1 MSEGGV
7 GLVEREALDAARAEQ
22 TAAHQAYYRRL
33 ERIAHLDRLG
43 VAHVT
48 GDRSTARLLQENWR
62 VDPATAGRWCDEAE
76 DLAPRMTLHGQPL
89 PPRLPCTATVLA
101 SGEISPEHVAIIR
114 RTMTKIHKMEHV
126 DPAEVPAADAYLAE
140 KATLFPPAILRR
152 LADALL
158 RRLDPEGAAPDEDA
172 DLFDD
177 LKMTSGQD
185 GTLEMRIRIHDAVDA
200 ESIREGIGVLS
211 TPTGSDDHRPL
222 GNRQACAFKEVFAD
236 ALGPNGLVTDTRQN
250 ETDTEPGPEH
260 EHATDPGTDDTA
272 SDDTAADDEA
282 DDEADAEPAG
292 ESDLEDAL
300 IPEPRRPEAEPA
312 AAAAPA
318 PETTRGPGR
327 ALLTITM
334 DHRWLELAIG
344 HGTLDSGALSDPA
357 TVRRWAC
364 DADIVPMV
372 LGSKSEPLDI
382 GRRSRLI
389 PDAMRRALNF
399 RDGGCAFPGCT
410 RRPRRC
416 HAHHIDH
423 WGEGGPT
430 CLDNLALLCRH
441 HHQVIHHGHWRIDM
455 IDGLPWFTPPAWIDP
470 ERQPRPGGRSAA
482 VV

>member
-1 MSEGGV
+1 MIVGPAGLPNVPFADLVPAVSPFRPWLSGVGSRIEHMSEGGV

-43 VAHVT
+43 LAHLT

-76 DLAPRMTLHGQPL
+76 DLAPRMTLQGQPL

-114 RTMTKIHKMEHV
+114 RTMTKIDRMEHV

-140 KATLFPPAILRR
+140 KATLFPPATLRR

-158 RRLDPEGAAPDEDA
+158 RKLDPDGAAPDEDA

-200 ESIREGIGVLS
+200 ESIREGIQVLA
-211 TPTGSDDHRPL
+211 TPTGSDDHRSL

-236 ALGPNGLVTDTRQN
+236 ALGPHGLVTDTRQN
-250 ETDTEPGPEH
+250 EADTEPGPGH
-260 EHATDPGTDDTA
+260 EHGTDP
-272 SDDTAADDEA
+272 EA
-282 DDEADAEPAG
+282 DDADSDEAGAVDDALPA
-292 ESDLEDAL
+292 DAL
-300 IPEPRRPEAEPA
+300 IPEPRRPEPEPA
-312 AAAAPA
+312 APAPAAPA

-334 DHRWLELAIG
+334 GHRGLQLAIG

-410 RRPRRC
+410 RRPARC
-416 HAHHIDH
+416 HAHHIAM
-423 WGEGGPT
+423 P
-430 CLDNLALLCRH
+430 LSYALPFFC
-441 HHQVIHHGHWRIDM
+441 
-455 IDGLPWFTPPAWIDP
+455 A
-470 ERQPRPGGRSAA
+470 S
-482 VV
+482 

>member
-33 ERIAHLDRLG
+33 ERIARLDRLG
-43 VAHVT
+43 VAHMT

-62 VDPATAGRWCDEAE
+62 VDAATAGRWCDEAE
-76 DLAPRMTLHGQPL
+76 DLAPRMTLQGQPL

-114 RTMTKIHKMEHV
+114 RTMTKIDRMEHV

-140 KATLFPPAILRR
+140 KATLFPPATLRR
-152 LADALL
+152 LAEALL
-158 RRLDPEGAAPDEDA
+158 RRLDPDGVAPDEDA

-200 ESIREGIGVLS
+200 EMIREGIQVLA

-222 GNRQACAFKEVFAD
+222 GNRQACALKEVFAD

-250 ETDTEPGPEH
+250 EAEDDEPDAG
-260 EHATDPGTDDTA
+260 TDP
-272 SDDTAADDEA
+272 
-282 DDEADAEPAG
+282 EPAG
-292 ESDLEDAL
+292 EPDLEDALLEDAL
-300 IPEPRRPEAEPA
+300 IPAPRRPEP
-312 AAAAPA
+312 AAPA
-318 PETTRGPGR
+318 AENTRGPGR

-334 DHRWLELAIG
+334 DHRWLQRAIG

-364 DADIVPMV
+364 DADIVPLV

-416 HAHHIDH
+416 HAHHIEFWAD
-423 WGEGGPT
+423 GGPT
-430 CLDNLALLCRH
+430 SLDNLTLLCRH
-441 HHQVIHHGHWRIDM
+441 HHQVIHHRHWRIDM
-455 IDGLPWFTPPAWIDP
+455 IDGLPWFTPPPWIDP
-470 ERQPRPGGRSAA
+470 DRQPRPGGRSAA
-482 VV
+482 LV

>member
-22 TAAHQAYYRRL
+22 TAAYQAYYRRL

-48 GDRSTARLLQENWR
+48 GDRSTARLLQETWR

-76 DLAPRMTLHGQPL
+76 DLAPRMTLQGQPL

-177 LKMTSGQD
+177 LKMTSGPD

-200 ESIREGIGVLS
+200 ESIREGIGVLA
-211 TPTGSDDHRPL
+211 TPTGADDHRPL

-250 ETDTEPGPEH
+250 EHQADETD
-260 EHATDPGTDDTA
+260 ARD
-272 SDDTAADDEA
+272 
-282 DDEADAEPAG
+282 
-292 ESDLEDAL
+292 
-300 IPEPRRPEAEPA
+300 RR
-312 AAAAPA
+312 
-318 PETTRGPGR
+318 R
-327 ALLTITM
+327 
-334 DHRWLELAIG
+334 
-344 HGTLDSGALSDPA
+344 
-357 TVRRWAC
+357 VRR
-364 DADIVPMV
+364 
-372 LGSKSEPLDI
+372 
-382 GRRSRLI
+382 R
-389 PDAMRRALNF
+389 
-399 RDGGCAFPGCT
+399 
-410 RRPRRC
+410 
-416 HAHHIDH
+416 
-423 WGEGGPT
+423 
-430 CLDNLALLCRH
+430 
-441 HHQVIHHGHWRIDM
+441 
-455 IDGLPWFTPPAWIDP
+455 
-470 ERQPRPGGRSAA
+470 
-482 VV
+482 

>member
-1 MSEGGV
+1 MSEGVGV
-7 GLVEREALDAARAEQ
+7 VEREALAAARAEEI
-22 TAAHQAYYRRL
+22 AGNQAYYRRL
-33 ERIAHLDRLG
+33 ERIAEMDRLG
-43 VAHVT
+43 LAQVT
-48 GDRSTARLLQENWR
+48 GDRSTERLLQENWR
-62 VDPATAGRWCDEAE
+62 LDPSKAGRLVAEAE
-76 DLAPRMTLHGQPL
+76 DLAPRLSLHGQPL
-89 PPRLPCTATVLA
+89 PPRLPCTATVLS

-114 RTMTKIHKMEHV
+114 RTMTKIHRMEHV

-140 KATLFPPAILRR
+140 KATLFPPATLRR

-158 RRLDPEGAAPDEDA
+158 AKLDPDGAAPDEDA

-200 ESIREGIGVLS
+200 EMIREGIGVLS

-222 GNRQACAFKEVFAD
+222 GNRQACALKEVFAD
-236 ALGPNGLVTDTRQN
+236 ALGPHGLVTDTRQN
-250 ETDTEPGPEH
+250 EH
-260 EHATDPGTDDTA
+260 
-272 SDDTAADDEA
+272 EA
-282 DDEADAEPAG
+282 DEPDP
-292 ESDLEDAL
+292 EPLVEPDLEDAL
-300 IPEPRRPEAEPA
+300 IPEPRRPEPA
-312 AAAAPA
+312 APAAPA

-334 DHRWLELAIG
+334 DHRWLQLAIG

-364 DADIVPMV
+364 DADIVPLV

-416 HAHHIDH
+416 HAHHIETWAD
-423 WGEGGPT
+423 GGT
-430 CLDNLALLCRH
+430 TSLDNLTLLCRH

-470 ERQPRPGGRSAA
+470 ERQPRPGGRSATVTA
-482 VV
+482 

>member
-76 DLAPRMTLHGQPL
+76 DLAPRMTLHGQPV

-114 RTMTKIHKMEHV
+114 RTMKKIDRMEHV

-140 KATLFPPAILRR
+140 KATLFPPATLRR
-152 LADALL
+152 LAEALL
-158 RRLDPEGAAPDEDA
+158 AKLDPDGAAPDEDA

-177 LKMTSGQD
+177 LTMTSGQTAPWRC
-185 GTLEMRIRIHDAVDA
+185 GSGSHDAVDA
-200 ESIREGIGVLS
+200 ESIREGIGVLA
-211 TPTGSDDHRPL
+211 TPTGSDDHRSL

-236 ALGPNGLVTDTRQN
+236 ALGPNGLVTDTRHN
-250 ETDTEPGPEH
+250 EADNSG
-260 EHATDPGTDDTA
+260 ADA
-272 SDDTAADDEA
+272 AAAADAEA
-282 DDEADAEPAG
+282 DDTEADDAAADEPDAVDAG
-292 ESDLEDAL
+292 EDAPLEDAL
-300 IPEPRRPEAEPA
+300 IPAPRRPEPEP
-312 AAAAPA
+312 AAAPA
-318 PETTRGPGR
+318 PAPAPETNRGPGR

-334 DHRWLELAIG
+334 DHRWLQLAIG

-364 DADIVPMV
+364 DADIVPLV

-389 PDAMRRALNF
+389 PDAMRRALTF
-399 RDGGCAFPGCT
+399 RDGGCTFPGCT

-430 CLDNLALLCRH
+430 CLDNLTLLCRH

-455 IDGLPWFTPPAWIDP
+455 IDGLPWFTPPPWIDP

-482 VV
+482 VI

>member
-43 VAHVT
+43 VAHLT

-76 DLAPRMTLHGQPL
+76 DLAPRMTLQGQPL

-114 RTMTKIHKMEHV
+114 RTMTKIDRMEHV
-126 DPAEVPAADAYLAE
+126 DPAEVPAADAYLAK
-140 KATLFPPAILRR
+140 KATLFPPATLRR
-152 LADALL
+152 LAEALL
-158 RRLDPEGAAPDEDA
+158 ARLDPDGAAPDEDA

-200 ESIREGIGVLS
+200 ESIREGIQVLA
-211 TPTGSDDHRPL
+211 TPTGADDHRSL

-250 ETDTEPGPEH
+250 EAEDAEPDTG
-260 EHATDPGTDDTA
+260 TDP
-272 SDDTAADDEA
+272 
-282 DDEADAEPAG
+282 EPAG
-292 ESDLEDAL
+292 EPDLEDAPLEDAL
-300 IPEPRRPEAEPA
+300 IPEPRRPEP
-312 AAAAPA
+312 AAPA
-318 PETTRGPGR
+318 AETARGPGR

-334 DHRWLELAIG
+334 DHRWLQLATG
-344 HGTLDSGALSDPA
+344 HGTLDSGALADPA

-364 DADIVPMV
+364 DADIVPLV

-423 WGEGGPT
+423 WGNGGPT
-430 CLDNLALLCRH
+430 SLDNLTLLCRH

-455 IDGLPWFTPPAWIDP
+455 IDGLPWFTPPPWIDP
-470 ERQPRPGGRSAA
+470 DRQPRPGGRSAMVTA
-482 VV
+482 

>member
-1 MSEGGV
+1 MSEGVGV
-7 GLVEREALDAARAEQ
+7 VEREALAAARAEEI
-22 TAAHQAYYRRL
+22 AGNQAYYRRL
-33 ERIAHLDRLG
+33 ERIAEMDRLG
-43 VAHVT
+43 LAAVT
-48 GDRSTARLLQENWR
+48 GDRSTERLLQESWR
-62 VDPATAGRWCDEAE
+62 LDPSKAGRLVAEAE
-76 DLAPRMTLHGQPL
+76 DLAPRLSLHGQPL

-101 SGEISPEHVAIIR
+101 SGEVSPEHVAIIR

-140 KATLFPPAILRR
+140 KATLFPPATLRR
-152 LADALL
+152 LAEALL
-158 RRLDPEGAAPDEDA
+158 AKLDPDGAAPDEDA

-177 LKMTSGQD
+177 LTMTSGQD

-200 ESIREGIGVLS
+200 ESIREGIGVLA
-211 TPTGSDDHRPL
+211 TPTGSDDHRSL

-236 ALGPNGLVTDTRQN
+236 ALGPNGLVTDTRHN
-250 ETDTEPGPEH
+250 EADNSGADAAAADADADHTGADDTE
-260 EHATDPGTDDTA
+260 
-272 SDDTAADDEA
+272 ADEP
-282 DDEADAEPAG
+282 DAVDAG
-292 ESDLEDAL
+292 EDPPLEDAL
-300 IPEPRRPEAEPA
+300 IPEPRRPEPA
-312 AAAAPA
+312 AAPTPA

-334 DHRWLELAIG
+334 DHRWLQLAIG

-364 DADIVPMV
+364 DADIVPLV

-389 PDAMRRALNF
+389 PDAMRRALTF

-430 CLDNLALLCRH
+430 CLDNLTLLCRH

-455 IDGLPWFTPPAWIDP
+455 IDGLPWFTPPPWIDP
-470 ERQPRPGGRSAA
+470 DRQPRPGGRPAA

>member
-1 MSEGGV
+1 MVGVLANGPWLSGVGSRIEHMSEWGA
-7 GLVEREALDAARAEQ
+7 GLVEREALAAARVEELA
-22 TAAHQAYYRRL
+22 TNQAYYRRL
-33 ERIAHLDRLG
+33 ERVAELDRLG
-43 VAHVT
+43 VAAQT
-48 GDRSTARLLQENWR
+48 GDRSTERLVQENWR
-62 VDPATAGRWCDEAE
+62 VDPAKAGRLVAEAG
-76 DLAPRMTLHGQPL
+76 DLAPRRSLQGQPL
-89 PPRLPCTATVLA
+89 APRLPATATVLA

-114 RTMTKIHKMEHV
+114 RTMARLDKVEQLE
-126 DPAEVPAADAYLAE
+126 PGEWPRAEAYLAGQ
-140 KATLFPPAILRR
+140 ATLVPPRR
-152 LADALL
+152 LQQFADRLL
-158 RRLDPEGAAPDEDA
+158 AHLDPDGAAPDEDA

-177 LKMTSGQD
+177 LKMTSCRD
-185 GTLEMRIRIHDAVDA
+185 GSLEVRIKIHDRVDA
-200 ESIREGIGVLS
+200 EMIREGVGVLS
-211 TPTGSDDHRPL
+211 TPTGADDHRSL

-250 ETDTEPGPEH
+250 ENQTEE
-260 EHATDPGTDDTA
+260 T
-272 SDDTAADDEA
+272 
-282 DDEADAEPAG
+282 DAE
-292 ESDLEDAL
+292 SDAAEDAPLEDAL
-300 IPEPRRPEAEPA
+300 IPEPRRPEPEP
-312 AAAAPA
+312 AAAPA
-318 PETTRGPGR
+318 PAPESTRGPGR

-334 DHRWLELAIG
+334 DHRWLQLAIG

-364 DADIVPMV
+364 DAEIVPMV

-416 HAHHIDH
+416 HAHHIEAWADL
-423 WGEGGPT
+423 GPT
-430 CLDNLALLCRH
+430 CLDNLTLLCRH

>member
-43 VAHVT
+43 LAHLT

-76 DLAPRMTLHGQPL
+76 DLAPRMTLQGQPL

-114 RTMTKIHKMEHV
+114 RTMTKIDRMEHV

-140 KATLFPPAILRR
+140 KATLFPPATLRR

-158 RRLDPEGAAPDEDA
+158 AKLDPDGAAPDEDA

-177 LKMTSGQD
+177 LKMTSGPD

-200 ESIREGIGVLS
+200 ESIREGIQVLS
-211 TPTGSDDHRPL
+211 TPTGSDDHSPL

-236 ALGPNGLVTDTRQN
+236 ALGPHGLVTDTRQN
-250 ETDTEPGPEH
+250 EADTEPGPDH
-260 EHATDPGTDDTA
+260 EHGTDPAVDDSRADDREADDPRADYPGADDTA
-272 SDDTAADDEA
+272 TDDTAADA
-282 DDEADAEPAG
+282 VDDEADAVDDAP
-292 ESDLEDAL
+292 LEDAL
-300 IPEPRRPEAEPA
+300 LPAPRRPEP
-312 AAAAPA
+312 AAPA
-318 PETTRGPGR
+318 ADTARGPGR
-327 ALLTITM
+327 PLLTITL
-334 DHRWLELAIG
+334 DHRWLQLAIG

-416 HAHHIDH
+416 HAHHIAM
-423 WGEGGPT
+423 P
-430 CLDNLALLCRH
+430 LSYALPFFC
-441 HHQVIHHGHWRIDM
+441 
-455 IDGLPWFTPPAWIDP
+455 A
-470 ERQPRPGGRSAA
+470 S
-482 VV
+482 

>member
-33 ERIAHLDRLG
+33 ERIARLDRLG
-43 VAHVT
+43 VAHMT

-62 VDPATAGRWCDEAE
+62 LDPSKAGRLVAEAE
-76 DLAPRMTLHGQPL
+76 DLAPRLSLQGQPL

-114 RTMTKIHKMEHV
+114 RTMTKIDRMEHV

-140 KATLFPPAILRR
+140 KATLFPPATLRR

-158 RRLDPEGAAPDEDA
+158 AKLDPDGAAPDEDA

-200 ESIREGIGVLS
+200 ESIREGIQVLA
-211 TPTGSDDHRPL
+211 TPTGTDDHRSL

-236 ALGPNGLVTDTRQN
+236 ALGPHGLVTDTRQN
-250 ETDTEPGPEH
+250 EADEPDPE
-260 EHATDPGTDDTA
+260 TG
-272 SDDTAADDEA
+272 
-282 DDEADAEPAG
+282 AEPAV
-292 ESDLEDAL
+292 EPDLEDAL
-300 IPEPRRPEAEPA
+300 IPAPRRPEPA
-312 AAAAPA
+312 ASAA
-318 PETTRGPGR
+318 ENTRGPGR
-327 ALLTITM
+327 ALLTITV
-334 DHRWLELAIG
+334 DHRWLQRAIG

-364 DADIVPMV
+364 DADIVPLV

-416 HAHHIDH
+416 HAHHIEF
-423 WGEGGPT
+423 W
-430 CLDNLALLCRH
+430 A
-441 HHQVIHHGHWRIDM
+441 
-455 IDGLPWFTPPAWIDP
+455 DG
-470 ERQPRPGGRSAA
+470 
-482 VV
+482 

>member
-1 MSEGGV
+1 MSEGVGV
-7 GLVEREALDAARAEQ
+7 VEREALAAARAEEI
-22 TAAHQAYYRRL
+22 AGNQAYYRRL
-33 ERIAHLDRLG
+33 ERIAEMDRLG
-43 VAHVT
+43 LAAVT
-48 GDRSTARLLQENWR
+48 GDRSTERLLQENWR
-62 VDPATAGRWCDEAE
+62 LDPSKAGRLVAEAE
-76 DLAPRMTLHGQPL
+76 DLAPRLSLQGQPL
-89 PPRLPCTATVLA
+89 PPRLSCTATVLA

-114 RTMTKIHKMEHV
+114 RAMTKIDRMEHV

-140 KATLFPPAILRR
+140 KATLFPPATLRR
-152 LADALL
+152 LAEALL
-158 RRLDPEGAAPDEDA
+158 AKLDPDGAAPDEDA

-177 LKMTSGQD
+177 LKMTSGLD

-200 ESIREGIGVLS
+200 ESIREGIGVLA
-211 TPTGSDDHRPL
+211 TPTGADDHRSL

-250 ETDTEPGPEH
+250 EAEADEPGPGPGH
-260 EHATDPGTDDTA
+260 EHGTDP
-272 SDDTAADDEA
+272 EA
-282 DDEADAEPAG
+282 DDSGANDTAGADETDAVDAG
-292 ESDLEDAL
+292 DGAPLEDAL
-300 IPEPRRPEAEPA
+300 IPEPRRPEP
-312 AAAAPA
+312 AAPA
-318 PETTRGPGR
+318 AETARGPGR

-334 DHRWLELAIG
+334 DHRWLQLATG
-344 HGTLDSGALSDPA
+344 HGTLDSGALADPA

-364 DADIVPMV
+364 DADIVPLV

-423 WGEGGPT
+423 WGNGGPT
-430 CLDNLALLCRH
+430 SLDNLTLLCRH

-455 IDGLPWFTPPAWIDP
+455 IDGLPWFTPPPWIDP
-470 ERQPRPGGRSAA
+470 DRQPRPGGRSAA